1 MINQQINNANNPNFI
16 WTYNDDIIS
25 QILSEITHFKAD
37 FGGTNIL
44 DPLKKVTEA
53 SNFGDKKLRVFL
65 LTDGE
70 VDNKD

>member
-1 MINQQINNANNPNFI
+1 M
-16 WTYNDDIIS
+16 S
-25 QILSEITHFKAD
+25 QILSEISNFKAD

>member
-1 MINQQINNANNPNFI
+1 M
-16 WTYNDDIIS
+16 S
-25 QILSEITHFKAD
+25 QILSEISRFEAN

-53 SNFGDKKLRVFL
+53 SNFSDKKLRVFL

-70 VDNKD
+70 VHNKD